1 MKKKFAIILG
11 EPNSINSEII
21 SKSWKKIPKIIKKN
35 IFFIGNFDILKKQLS
50 TLNLSIPIFKIHS
63 LNNLKTNT
71 LNILDI
77 NIKFKDP
84 FKVNLKESSR
94 YIFNCINCGHNLS
107 ISGKISGFINCAIDK
122 KRLFNKKN
130 IGLTEYLAKKNNLN
144 NSEVMMIHNNH
155 LSVVPI
161 TTHVS
166 INKVSKLLNKN
177 LIERKIKTLNK
188 DFKKL
193 FKRKPKI
200 VVLGLNPHNAELRSG
215 SEERKIIMP
224 AIDKL
229 KKHRININGPYPS
242 DTIFSNKK
250 KYKYDVIVGM
260 YHDQVLAPFKAMYEY
275 NAINI
280 TLGLKYIRV
289 SPDHGVAKD
298 MIFKNKANP
307 ASLIEAIK
315 FFSKLP

>member
-1 MKKKFAIILG
+1 MK
-11 EPNSINSEII
+11 N
-21 SKSWKKIPKIIKKN
+21 
-35 IFFIGNFDILKKQLS
+35 
-50 TLNLSIPIFKIHS
+50 
-63 LNNLKTNT
+63 
-71 LNILDI
+71 
-77 NIKFKDP
+77 
-84 FKVNLKESSR
+84 KESNGYNIIYKAENIENGKV
-94 YIFNCINCGHNLS
+94 YIGATTKS
-107 ISGKISGFINCAIDK
+107 I
-122 KRLFNKKN
+122 
-130 IGLTEYLAKKNNLN
+130 
-144 NSEVMMIHNNH
+144 
-155 LSVVPI
+155 
-161 TTHVS
+161 
-166 INKVSKLLNKN
+166 
-177 LIERKIKTLNK
+177 
-188 DFKKL
+188 
-193 FKRKPKI
+193 
-200 VVLGLNPHNAELRSG
+200 
-215 SEERKIIMP
+215 EERKIIMP